1 MKNESNLKLIGDEKV
16 VLSGDDPGYTQA
28 ICPASMAL
36 LAESTSEF
44 NQLLA
49 AFRRD
54 YRPANTTEDALV
66 QLLTRHFWTAL
77 RNARTETGLVQ
88 VQMDGANDTYRIQQF
103 MKENNMK
110 DPDIAFECDTR
121 KLGIGFQ
128 KDCDEGN
135 GQLKIARI
143 ATMYDAGFLRV
154 QTHLRKLQALRIG
167 AAPGKDKAA

>member
-1 MKNESNLKLIGDEKV
+1 MTNENISLVNE
-16 VLSGDDPGYTQA
+16 DPGYTQA
-28 ICPASMAL
+28 VCPASMAL

-66 QLLTRHFWTAL
+66 QLLARHFWTAL
-77 RNARTETGLVQ
+77 RTARTETGLIQ
-88 VQMDGANDTYRIQQF
+88 VQMDGATDTFRIQQF
-103 MKENNMK
+103 TKENNMK

-128 KDCDEGN
+128 RDCDEGN

-143 ATMYDAGFLRV
+143 ATMQDAGFLRV
-154 QTHLRKLQALRIG
+154 QTHLQKLQTRRIG
-167 AAPGKDKAA
+167 ATPRKDKAA